1 MIAAPKSCQET
12 TSNLLCCVDNRLACV
27 PVAVALVKELC
38 YDLSLRTQNERSRM
52 RQTIAVRPITNP
64 VGVDYF
70 APLIG
75 QQRKGNIIP
84 FGESCE
90 NFLRV
95 VTNPDNLN
103 TGFFQLR
110 QIALQ
115 FN

>member
-1 MIAAPKSCQET
+1 M
-12 TSNLLCCVDNRLACV
+12 
-27 PVAVALVKELC
+27 PVAVTLVKKLC
-38 YDLSLRTQNERSRM
+38 YNLSLRAQKERSRM

-64 VGVDYF
+64 IGIDYF
-70 APLIG
+70 ASLIG
-75 QQRKGNIIP
+75 QQWKGNIIP

-103 TGFFQLR
+103 AGFFQFR